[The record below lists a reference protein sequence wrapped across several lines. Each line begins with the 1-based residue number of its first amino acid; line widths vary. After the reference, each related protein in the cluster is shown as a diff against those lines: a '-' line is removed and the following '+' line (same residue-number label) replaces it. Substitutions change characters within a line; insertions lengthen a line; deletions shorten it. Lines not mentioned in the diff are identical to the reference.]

1 MAADLPGKSHPAG
14 TLAGRT
20 AIVTGAGNGIGA
32 ATVRRFAAEGA
43 AIVVNDLDPLAT
55 ERLVAEISG
64 AGGRALAC
72 PGDVTAEGFAERCVA
87 AAIEG
92 FGGLDIIV
100 NNAGYARHG
109 MVQNTTDDI
118 WDAMI
123 AVHLTAPFRLI
134 RAAAP
139 FLRDAYRREAAAGT
153 VRRRKIVNV
162 SSGSINGVVGH
173 AGYASGKAGLLGL
186 TTTVASELGP
196 FAVNVNAVAFGVIE
210 TRINAPLGAGE
221 QRTTEIGGAN
231 IIMGMSPDR
240 FAQVAS
246 SNMLQR
252 AGTPEEAA
260 GAIYLLCLP
269 ESDFIT
275 GQCLF
280 VNGG

>member
-1 MAADLPGKSHPAG
+1 MSADLTSKSHPAG
-14 TLAGRT
+14 TLAGRI

-43 AIVVNDLDPLAT
+43 AIVINDLDPVAT
-55 ERLVAEISG
+55 DRLVDEIVG
-64 AGGRALAC
+64 AGGQALAC
-72 PGDVTAEGFAERCVA
+72 AGDVTEDGFAERCVA
-87 AAIEG
+87 RATEG

-109 MVQNTTDDI
+109 MIQNTTDEI

-123 AVHLTAPFRLI
+123 AVHLTAPFRLL

-139 FLRDAYRREAAAGT
+139 FLREAYRREAAAGS
-153 VRRRKIVNV
+153 VRHRKIVNV
-162 SSGSINGVVGH
+162 SSGSIRGVPGH
-173 AGYASGKAGLLGL
+173 SGYASGKAGLVGL
-186 TTTVASELGP
+186 TTTIARELGP

-210 TRINAPLGAGE
+210 TRINAPLSEGE
-221 QRTTEIGGAN
+221 QRSTEIGGAN
-231 IIMGMSPDR
+231 IVMGLSRDR
-240 FAQVAS
+240 FAEIAS
-246 SNMLQR
+246 SNMLGR
-252 AGTPEEAA
+252 AGTPEDAA

-269 ESDFIT
+269 ESDFIN